1 MKSQILMTFTLIV
14 GLKSVC
20 DCYGADTPESN
31 EIIDSR
37 HLKSVIANQL
47 PKESKFFD
55 DFDCEYFFQVFN

>member
-1 MKSQILMTFTLIV
+1 MKSQILLTFTLIII

-20 DCYGADTPESN
+20 ECYGSADTESN

-55 DFDCEYFFQVFN
+55 DFDCEYIY

>member
-1 MKSQILMTFTLIV
+1 MKFQILTTFTLIV
-14 GLKSVC
+14 IGLKSVC
-20 DCYGADTPESN
+20 ECYGADTPESN

-55 DFDCEYFFQVFN
+55 DFDCE